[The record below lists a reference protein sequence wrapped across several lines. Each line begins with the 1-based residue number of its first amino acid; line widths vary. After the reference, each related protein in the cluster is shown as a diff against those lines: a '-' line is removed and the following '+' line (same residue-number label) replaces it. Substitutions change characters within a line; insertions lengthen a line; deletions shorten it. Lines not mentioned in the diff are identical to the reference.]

1 MRWLMSR
8 PRLVLSIILLLL
20 AFGFWYRLSESPKP
34 KELTVDEL
42 YRALDAG
49 EVEELNI
56 DATSGVVAGKL
67 KNKESFQSQ
76 VANRDLL

>member
-49 EVEELNI
+49 EVE
-56 DATSGVVAGKL
+56 DKYRCHQRSSCRKL

-76 VANRDLL
+76 VANATC